1 MTGFELRRN
10 EAGRLVYLKP
20 ALGLMSED
28 VMPVRAFPISEPG
41 FGISLMDAKGRE
53 LEWVEDLALL
63 SDATCSLLLEEL
75 DRREFLPEITRIH
88 RVSTF
93 ATPSVWDVETNRG
106 PTSLVLA
113 GEENLHRLGANT
125 LLVSSKDG
133 VWFVIRDLQGLDAES
148 RRMLDRFQ

>member
-1 MTGFELRRN
+1 MTSFELKRN

-20 ALGLMSED
+20 VLGLMSED
-28 VMPVRAFPISEPG
+28 VIPARAFPITDPG
-41 FGISLMDAKGRE
+41 FGISLLDAKGRE
-53 LEWVEDLALL
+53 LEWIEDLALL
-63 SDATCSLLLEEL
+63 SEATRSLLLEEL
-75 DRREFLPEITRIH
+75 GRREFLPEITRLN

-93 ATPSVWDVETNRG
+93 ATPSVWEVETNRG

-113 GEENLHRLGANT
+113 GEENLHRLGVNT

-133 VWFVIRDLQGLDAES
+133 VWFVIRDLPSLDAES